1 MKWWIIAT
9 DLSTIK
15 EEYEGMLQ
23 AVECQQFRK
32 FRLNRKF
39 LVIHMSLER
48 RPPST
53 WPPAR
58 PCQSVR
64 SSRRGWLGCCLR
76 LGGCA

>member
-39 LVIHMSLER
+39 LVMQMPLLVNSIKHKNNSHQISLYKF
-48 RPPST
+48 
-53 WPPAR
+53 
-58 PCQSVR
+58 
-64 SSRRGWLGCCLR
+64 
-76 LGGCA
+76 

>member
-23 AVECQQFRK
+23 TVECQQFRK

-39 LVIHMSLER
+39 LVIHKVQGKNTIKCR
-48 RPPST
+48 
-53 WPPAR
+53 
-58 PCQSVR
+58 
-64 SSRRGWLGCCLR
+64 CLYW
-76 LGGCA
+76 

>member
-15 EEYEGMLQ
+15 EEYEGKLQ

-39 LVIHMSLER
+39 LVIHKVQGKNTIKCR
-48 RPPST
+48 
-53 WPPAR
+53 
-58 PCQSVR
+58 
-64 SSRRGWLGCCLR
+64 CLYW
-76 LGGCA
+76 

>member
-39 LVIHMSLER
+39 LVMQMPLLVNSIKHKNNSH
-48 RPPST
+48 
-53 WPPAR
+53 
-58 PCQSVR
+58 
-64 SSRRGWLGCCLR
+64 
-76 LGGCA
+76 